1 MATKEEHDAKVF
13 TSVERSNLSYWFIV
27 ILLLAAFA
35 TATAL
40 LYSSTLVTL
49 KEGGESNLP
58 GNSALVTSL
67 AGLVVIFCLYMLQRQ
82 AELARLRAK
91 LLNQRVKM
99 ETLRAQLEEL
109 SSLFDVGTAINMR
122 LKLDGIIKI
131 IVRRLPNCLAADR
144 ASIMMIDQATGTLE
158 CKAAWGFGSNLAAHR
173 KSPVGDGIAGWVA
186 ANGRP
191 LLLNGHE
198 LGRFS
203 QFAKME
209 TEISSA
215 MCVPIKLKQLTIGVL
230 NVTRI
235 RSKERFGR
243 QQLRLLVCFA
253 EHIAGAI
260 RKAHLYEEMNSTKGQ
275 LEQDNRELVS
285 LNQLKEVFLATLSHE
300 LKTPLTCIVSFSEIL
315 DEQGSKLADGDRQRF
330 VSIVHEQAEKML
342 DLTEQIMDLSR
353 LQKGTLELNL
363 KETDVNEV
371 VRSTYI
377 AHVQTASS
385 KQIELRTEL
394 AHGLRPILAD
404 PTKLRQIVLNLV
416 GNAIKFTEEGGR
428 IVVATRSSGDK
439 VEVSVTDTGVGLDSE
454 EISRIFGLFTQVART
469 GQSQS
474 GLGLG
479 LYLVKKF
486 VELHKGEVKVE
497 SEKGRGTTFRVLLP
511 ARPTASAEEQPAEA
525 EAPVATEEL
534 SAVQG

>member
-1 MATKEEHDAKVF
+1 
-13 TSVERSNLSYWFIV
+13 
-27 ILLLAAFA
+27 
-35 TATAL
+35 
-40 LYSSTLVTL
+40 
-49 KEGGESNLP
+49 
-58 GNSALVTSL
+58 
-67 AGLVVIFCLYMLQRQ
+67 
-82 AELARLRAK
+82 
-91 LLNQRVKM
+91 
-99 ETLRAQLEEL
+99 
-109 SSLFDVGTAINMR
+109 
-122 LKLDGIIKI
+122 
-131 IVRRLPNCLAADR
+131 
-144 ASIMMIDQATGTLE
+144 
-158 CKAAWGFGSNLAAHR
+158 
-173 KSPVGDGIAGWVA
+173 
-186 ANGRP
+186 
-191 LLLNGHE
+191 
-198 LGRFS
+198 
-203 QFAKME
+203 
-209 TEISSA
+209 
-215 MCVPIKLKQLTIGVL
+215 
-230 NVTRI
+230 
-235 RSKERFGR
+235 
-243 QQLRLLVCFA
+243 LLVCFA